1 MATPQRLSLIY
12 NSNNHPILVKSF
24 LLIIKEATS
33 KTWLGIDPG
42 LAILGWA
49 ILEDQGSLKPC
60 LVDYGTI
67 ETSKALST
75 PKRLLEIEQ
84 DLIWLIRNFQPNEIA
99 VEMPFFNRQIKAAGG
114 VIQSVGIVNLVS
126 YREGNIEPIFLHQSS
141 WKCHLGNSKANKHEV
156 GEMVKRL
163 FELEKLPI
171 NDSVDAIAIAY
182 AGLSGVR
189 NQIQ

>member
-1 MATPQRLSLIY
+1 MNIETTNL
-12 NSNNHPILVKSF
+12 
-24 LLIIKEATS
+24 

-49 ILEDQGSLKPC
+49 ILQDQGSSTPS

-67 ETSKALST
+67 ETSKNLST
-75 PKRLLEIEQ
+75 ARRLVEIEK
-84 DLIWLIRNFQPNEIA
+84 DLILLIREFQPDGIA
-99 VEMPFFNRQIKAAGG
+99 VEMPFFSREIKAAGG
-114 VIQSVGIVNLVS
+114 VIQALGIVSLVS
-126 YREGNIEPIFLHQSS
+126 YREGHIEPIFLHQSS
-141 WKCHLGNSKANKHEV
+141 WKCHLGDGRANKQEV

-163 FELEKLPI
+163 FDLEKLPI

-189 NQIQ
+189 NDIQ

>member
-1 MATPQRLSLIY
+1 LNIETTNP
-12 NSNNHPILVKSF
+12 
-24 LLIIKEATS
+24 

-49 ILEDQGSLKPC
+49 ILQEQEPSTPI

-67 ETSKALST
+67 ETSKNLST
-75 PKRLLEIEQ
+75 PRRLVEIEK
-84 DLIWLIRNFQPNEIA
+84 DLIYLVREFKPDGIA
-99 VEMPFFNRQIKAAGG
+99 VEMPFFSREIKAAGG
-114 VIQSVGIVNLVS
+114 VIQALGIVSLVS

-141 WKCHLGNSKANKHEV
+141 WKCHLGNGRAKKQEI
-156 GEMVKRL
+156 GEIVKRL
-163 FELEKLPI
+163 FDLEKLPI

-189 NQIQ
+189 NDIH